1 METLSS
7 AWASFSKISFKS
19 VCCEKIFRRRRRKIL
34 LSTHVNEF
42 SWGVGSDEK
51 VVDDVDEPRFLEKV
65 DPNWFPLK
73 VGS

>member
-1 METLSS
+1 
-7 AWASFSKISFKS
+7 
-19 VCCEKIFRRRRRKIL
+19 
-34 LSTHVNEF
+34 VNDF

-51 VVDDVDEPRFLEKV
+51 VGDDVDEPRFLEKV